1 MRIKHWQDSVSLL
14 LGVWLILSPFGPW
27 LCSRRDLD
35 NRRAWAAGHHVRCEG
50 FIVSSYLEEWGELL
64 LGLALILAPWAI
76 GYEPGSATVSSVI
89 SGLLV
94 ILFAAWE
101 LATDREFITKWRD
114 RWHHPAT

>member
-1 MRIKHWQDSVSLL
+1 MLGLL
-14 LGVWLILSPFGPW
+14 VIMF
-27 LCSRRDLD
+27 
-35 NRRAWAAGHHVRCEG
+35 AVEG
-50 FIVSSYLEEWGELL
+50 FIVPSYLEEWGELL

-101 LATDREFITKWRD
+101 LATDREFITKWLRSLAPPSD
-114 RWHHPAT
+114 LRTDVTESLAG